1 MREIVFDTETTG
13 LDPASGDRVVEIA
26 ALELVNHV
34 ATGRTFQTYLNPD
47 RQVSEDTIR
56 ITGITDDM
64 LVDAPRF
71 KDVVDDFLEF
81 IGDAALVAH
90 NAAFDMKFM
99 NAELQRI
106 GYNRLDDARVVD
118 TLLIARR
125 RFPGS
130 PASLDA
136 LCKRFEIDNSSRTYH
151 GALLDS
157 ELLAEVYLELIGGR
171 QTNLLNP
178 SSNDDD
184 ENAGPRRIARAPR
197 GKVLAARITAEE
209 TAAHEDFIATI
220 KEPVWAGEKK

>member
-13 LDPASGDRVVEIA
+13 LEPSEGHRIIEIG

-34 ATGRTFQTYLNPD
+34 PTGRTFQTYIFPE

-64 LVDAPRF
+64 LTGQPLF
-71 KDVVDDFLEF
+71 KDIVDDFLEF
-81 IGDAALVAH
+81 IGDAALIAH

-99 NAELQRI
+99 NHELQRI
-106 GYNRLDDARVVD
+106 GYDALDDARVID
-118 TLLIARR
+118 TLLIARK

-136 LCKRFEIDNSSRTYH
+136 LCKRFEVDNSGRTYH

-157 ELLAEVYLELIGGR
+157 ELLADVYLELIGGR
-171 QTNLLNP
+171 QTNLLHGGGGDDGP
-178 SSNDDD
+178 S
-184 ENAGPRRIARAPR
+184 GPKRVARA
-197 GKVLAARITAEE
+197 ARPSPLPNLITEE
-209 TAAHEDFIATI
+209 EAKAHEDFIATMD
-220 KEPVWAGEKK
+220 EPLWKAS

>member
-13 LDPASGDRVVEIA
+13 LEPSEGHRIIEIG

-34 ATGRTFQTYLNPD
+34 PTGRTFQTYIFPE

-56 ITGITDDM
+56 ITGITDEM
-64 LVDAPRF
+64 LVGQPLF
-71 KDVVDDFLEF
+71 KDVADDFLAF

-99 NAELQRI
+99 NHELTRI
-106 GYNRLDDARVVD
+106 GYNALDDARVID
-118 TLLIARR
+118 TLVIARR

-136 LCKRFEIDNSSRTYH
+136 LCKRFEIDNSGRTYH

-157 ELLAEVYLELIGGR
+157 ELLADVYLELTGGR
-171 QTNLLNP
+171 QTNLLQSGSGDDGP
-178 SSNDDD
+178 S
-184 ENAGPRRIARAPR
+184 GPARVPR
-197 GKVLAARITAEE
+197 SARPTPLPSPITADEA
-209 TAAHEDFIATI
+209 AAHEAFIATMDD
-220 KEPVWAGEKK
+220 PVWNAS